1 MIEYIQNAQAEII
14 GTAIAAIL
22 VTMSKK
28 IYTLT
33 TTHKENSKLIEM
45 HNQQIYSQ
53 NQEIKSFELTNN
65 KLQSVIQTQ
74 NLYIEEQN
82 ALIRQLESQL
92 ANEQEK
98 CKRLQLFKAGSS
110 KIRSHKNI
118 LTAGQTEIVNFL
130 NSQYR
135 QPADTKDWLAWPA
148 NRKTNMIMLEKIVD
162 NDIIIRFS
170 FKRSLVN
177 QTLNFLKQRNYKHW
191 EDKGGSGKNYMRY
204 HVCFPLDITQMDI
217 QMINMLILNC
227 V

>member
-45 HNQQIYSQ
+45 HNQQIYTQ
-53 NQEIKSFELTNN
+53 NQEIQSFKLTNN

-74 NLYIEEQN
+74 NAYIEEQRV
-82 ALIRQLESQL
+82 LIRQLKSQL
-92 ANEQEK
+92 AAEQEK
-98 CKRLQLFKAGSS
+98 SKNISQFKTQNRQ
-110 KIRSHKNI
+110 IRSHKNI
-118 LTAGQTEIVNFL
+118 LTIGQTEIVSFL
-130 NSQYR
+130 NTQYG

-148 NRKTNMIMLEKIVD
+148 NTKTNKIMLEKIVD

-170 FKRSLVN
+170 FKRSLAN

-191 EDKGGSGKNYMRY
+191 EDKGGSGKNHMRY

-217 QMINMLILNC
+217 HMLKMLIQNC
-227 V
+227 I